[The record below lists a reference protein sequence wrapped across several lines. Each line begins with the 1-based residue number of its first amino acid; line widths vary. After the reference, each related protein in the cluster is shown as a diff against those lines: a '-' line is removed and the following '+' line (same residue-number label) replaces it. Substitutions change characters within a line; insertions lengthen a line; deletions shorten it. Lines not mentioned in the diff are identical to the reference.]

1 MKAPSKPTAAYVGYQ
16 HGMAYRFVVDETSD
30 EGVTCVRTL
39 GWSHKTK
46 GSLKELNER
55 HNWQNA
61 RYQEIPESE
70 RAAEAT
76 RPTRWYLQPDGVMV
90 PLPEW
95 VPGILDAPAVQNLVR
110 DQLNASLEAMFVKED
125 YTIDP
130 KNFGALNSIDP
141 TGNGLPF
148 EDEPD
153 FGPVAADD
161 EPDFGPIDTDAKLA
175 EMIEADDEEEDG
187 WNI

>member
-1 MKAPSKPTAAYVGYQ
+1 MSKFVGYQ
-16 HGMAYRFVVDETSD
+16 SGMAYRYVVDETMED
-30 EGVTCVRTL
+30 GRVVIRTL

-61 RYQEIPESE
+61 RYQEIPERE
-70 RAAEAT
+70 RDAEAT
-76 RPTRWYLQPDGVMV
+76 RPTRWYLQSDGVMV
-90 PLPEW
+90 PLPE
-95 VPGILDAPAVQNLVR
+95 PEIRDIGASSIIR
-110 DQLNASLEAMFVKED
+110 DQLNASLKDIFVNED

-130 KNFGALNSIDP
+130 KNFGPLNSIDP

-153 FGPVAADD
+153 FGPVVDDD
-161 EPDFGPIDTDAKLA
+161 EPDFGPIDDTDAKLV

-187 WNI
+187 WQS